1 MLSKIEVILGFH
13 MASKWS
19 GYHCMPSADD
29 SFFYSKGAVG
39 LLSALNERGKT
50 YGELEED
57 LNIST
62 STLTKRINEAI
73 DIGVVRIRRS
83 ARGMHPRNEYHLTD
97 MGEFWV
103 EEMAKMGIVSNW
115 QSMRTHQK
123 KLDELV
129 PEFIEFMEEHKSMF
143 LDFPEAS
150 QDQLVES
157 DDVTHEVDEEAAMED
172 AQFVPEDEDSD
183 EGEENVDDSL
193 KPVEVWGEPED
204 DDGEGQ
210 HTLSDED
217 IRDRMNDYAIE
228 DDEEE

>member
-1 MLSKIEVILGFH
+1 
-13 MASKWS
+13 
-19 GYHCMPSADD
+19 MPSSDD

-39 LLSALNERGKT
+39 LLSALNERGKR
-50 YGELEED
+50 YGELKED

-73 DIGVVRIRRS
+73 DIGVVRIRRT
-83 ARGMHPRNEYHLTD
+83 AGRGMRGVNEYHLTD

-129 PEFIEFMEEHKSMF
+129 PEFIDHMEEHKSMF
-143 LDFPEAS
+143 LDFPESA

-157 DDVTHEVDEEAAMED
+157 DDVTREVDEEAAMED
-172 AQFVPEDEDSD
+172 AQFVPEDEDSAD
-183 EGEENVDDSL
+183 GEDDVDDSL
-193 KPVEVWGEPED
+193 KPVETWGEPVED
-204 DDGEGQ
+204 DEDDEGQ

-217 IRDRMNDYAIE
+217 IRERMDEYAVKDM
-228 DDEEE
+228 DDEE